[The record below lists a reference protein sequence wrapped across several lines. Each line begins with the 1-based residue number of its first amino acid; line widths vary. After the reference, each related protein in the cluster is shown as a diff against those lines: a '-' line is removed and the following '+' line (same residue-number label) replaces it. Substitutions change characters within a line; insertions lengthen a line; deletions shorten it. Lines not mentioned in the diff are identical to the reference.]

1 MHEYRRLA
9 AMKPSYI
16 YRMGVYMESY
26 GTDKILT
33 CSSDIDLVVDSES
46 MAYSNKVH
54 VLYALA
60 DTLKRARITSK
71 VTVIAKAKVP
81 IIKFVSIHGRLNV
94 DISVNQGNG
103 VTAGNVINGFLRNM
117 RGCGFA
123 LRSLVMV
130 VKAFLNQ
137 RGMNE
142 VYTGGLGSYS
152 IVCLAVSFLQMH
164 PKIRRGEINAEQN
177 LGVLVIEFFEFFGCH
192 FNYEEVGISIRNGGS
207 YFSKHQRGWYD
218 TMKNNLLSIEDPI
231 DPCKWMMPDS
241 GYS

>member
-177 LGVLVIEFFEFFGCH
+177 LGVLVMEFFEFFGCH

-241 GYS
+241 SYS